1 MGIISFFK
9 GLVNKEEEKDN
20 LIENSTVNNV
30 ELEIDDE
37 DRIVVAI
44 AASIMAGKDKP
55 NSQFHISKIRRIK

>member
-44 AASIMAGKDKP
+44 AASIMAGKDKR

>member
-9 GLVNKEEEKDN
+9 GLVNKEEVKDN